1 MQKYYKHLNF
11 FHCTEKAV
19 KALRDAVKSAIDEGR
34 ELLTPE
40 HVLYEITLQ
49 EEFISVC
56 NENGFDIDGLRQGLT
71 EYVKSIDT
79 ASPDTV
85 REVIPS
91 MLLSQLTNLIN
102 TNNRIVYDSLSEKD
116 KDMHKLLSV

>member
-56 NENGFDIDGLRQGLT
+56 NENGFDIDEKHFELKN
-71 EYVKSIDT
+71 YIIY
-79 ASPDTV
+79 P
-85 REVIPS
+85 
-91 MLLSQLTNLIN
+91 N
-102 TNNRIVYDSLSEKD
+102 IVDNKIISFYFC
-116 KDMHKLLSV
+116 